1 MSINEQLTGIANDI
15 SNLVDQV
22 VVARQVVDNAATS
35 VTTAVSTHTA
45 QPDPHGQYVQE
56 LAGAEPVFATVDA
69 LGRPQGMRL
78 RGGQVVGGVEAVD
91 IRRHGALESQD
102 IASALTSAFIEAEER
117 KGNARVLCMCHRS
130 TASGALSPRGHL
142 APAFS

>member
-56 LAGAEPVFATVDA
+56 LAGLSVPFAPV
-69 LGRPQGMRL
+69 Q
-78 RGGQVVGGVEAVD
+78 
-91 IRRHGALESQD
+91 
-102 IASALTSAFIEAEER
+102 
-117 KGNARVLCMCHRS
+117 
-130 TASGALSPRGHL
+130 
-142 APAFS
+142 